1 MATYQ
6 TRTSLRSSLQQT
18 KNVDANFWHLFFFKC
33 SSASDD
39 VLLTPNTAVDNFI
52 SREFAA
58 ALSNDPSRSEQEI
71 EEARFVAS
79 RLFMFK
85 IRALSPLS
93 TMLASTEHR
102 ACVAL
107 AEVKCRGLDIYSLSL
122 DKDLNLFEFNIGFCL
137 IMTLVSTK
145 ARALLDQYVC

>member
-1 MATYQ
+1 
-6 TRTSLRSSLQQT
+6 
-18 KNVDANFWHLFFFKC
+18 
-33 SSASDD
+33 
-39 VLLTPNTAVDNFI
+39 
-52 SREFAA
+52 
-58 ALSNDPSRSEQEI
+58 
-71 EEARFVAS
+71 
-79 RLFMFK
+79 
-85 IRALSPLS
+85 
-93 TMLASTEHR
+93 MLASTEHR